1 MSPFLQDLLLHD
13 LRYSLRQLFKN
24 PGVSITAILSL
35 ALGIGATV
43 SVFSL
48 IYSVLLNPWPYQGAD
63 RIAQVALLDKSGE
76 GQNYGLDGP
85 QTRELAKAKS
95 LEYVVGINGWNLTV
109 TGSDVPEDVQAIY
122 ITGNGFQML
131 GVPAMLGRYFLPS
144 DARDGQ
150 DPQPVIVLSYKFW
163 KRHYNGDRS
172 IVGSTIQL
180 VHKTYTVIGV
190 MPPHFGFLGPDVYLP
205 LKLSDSATEQ
215 YGTFIKLRSGV
226 KPEAAATELE
236 PYFQEF
242 RKQTPDHFPKDY
254 RTLAIQNLS
263 YFVLH
268 TIRKTLYLLFG
279 AVGLLLAIGCGN
291 VSILLLA
298 RGTARQHEFAVRSAV
313 GASSGRLIRQ
323 LLTESL
329 ILAMTGAGLGVF
341 LAYWSLG
348 FIVARLPESSFP
360 NEADFHIHMPVL
372 LFSVGLAVVTGIL
385 FGLFP
390 ALQLARPEIS
400 QVMQSSTRKVAGSV
414 RGRQFHSAL
423 IAGQIALTLL
433 LLTAAGVAIQGFVRM
448 LHVNLGYN
456 PHNVMSVGI
465 PVHEHTFPT
474 WTERS
479 DYFTQLRDRIATLP
493 DVTSTGISTNA
504 TPPDSGWNQPFEL
517 QDKTATEDQ
526 KASVNFVDTRYFST
540 LAIPLRKGRLW
551 EDTELRRGAPMA
563 VVNETFMKHYFSKRN
578 PLGAAIKIPSLKND
592 PPDRLVPPGSDGWL
606 QIIGVTADA
615 LDDGLDKPAKPA
627 IYLPYTVNMWMW
639 TQILV
644 RSRDDPRSILHS
656 VKQQIVSVNPDQQAT
671 LWDDGVLESWI
682 KNQPVFARG
691 RLVSDLFAAFSVL
704 ALLLAAIGLYS
715 VVSYSVVQRTSEFG
729 IRMALGAQKRHVLTI
744 VFASAGI
751 SVGVGV
757 LVGLGLS
764 FALNR
769 LIAQWVENAS
779 ASPLILLAA
788 SSLLLAVAAVACLLP
803 ARRASGVDPMTALRC
818 E

>member
-1 MSPFLQDLLLHD
+1 MSTFLQDL
-13 LRYSLRQLFKN
+13 RFSLRQLLKN
-24 PGVSITAILSL
+24 PGVSLTAIFSL

-48 IYSVLLNPWPYQGAD
+48 IYSVLMNPWPYQGAD
-63 RIAQVALLDKSGE
+63 RIANIALLDRSGE
-76 GQNYGLDGP
+76 GQGYGLNGP
-85 QTRELAKAKS
+85 QTRDLAKAKS
-95 LEYVVGINGWNLTV
+95 LEYVVAFNGWNLTV
-109 TGSDVPEDVQAIY
+109 TGSDVPEDVQAMY
-122 ITGNGFQML
+122 FTGNVFQML

-144 DARDGQ
+144 DAPDGQ
-150 DPQPVIVLSYKFW
+150 EPQPVVVLNHKFW
-163 KRHYNGDRS
+163 KRHFNGDPS
-172 IVGSTIQL
+172 VVGKTIQM

-205 LKLSDSATEQ
+205 LKLSGSATEQ
-215 YGTFIKLRSGV
+215 YGTFVKLRAGV
-226 KPEAAATELE
+226 KPEAAAAELK
-236 PYFQEF
+236 PYIEEF
-242 RKQTPDHFPKDY
+242 RKQTPDHYPKDY
-254 RTLAIQNLS
+254 KKIAIQNLS
-263 YFVLH
+263 YWVLH
-268 TIRKTLYLLFG
+268 TISKTLYLLFG

-298 RGTARQHEFAVRSAV
+298 RGTARQHEFAVRAAV
-313 GASSGRLIRQ
+313 GAGSGRIIRQ

-329 ILAMTGAGLGVF
+329 LLAITGASLGVF

-348 FIVARLPESSFP
+348 FIVARLPEGSFP

-372 LFSVGLAVVTGIL
+372 LFSVGLALITGIL

-400 QVMQSSTRKVAGSV
+400 QIMQSSTRKVAGSV
-414 RGRQFHSAL
+414 RGKHLHSVL

-433 LLTAAGVAIQGFVRM
+433 LLTAAGIAIQGFVRM
-448 LHVNLGYN
+448 LRVNLGYN

-465 PVHEHTFPT
+465 PVHEHTFST
-474 WTERS
+474 WAERS

-493 DVTSTGISTNA
+493 DVVSTGISTNA

-517 QDKTATEDQ
+517 QGKTALEDQ
-526 KASVNFVDTRYFST
+526 KASVNFVDSRYFST
-540 LAIPLRKGRLW
+540 LAIPLRQGRLW
-551 EDTELRRGAPMA
+551 ETTELKRGAPMA
-563 VVNETFMKHYFSKRN
+563 VVNEAFVKHYFGNGN
-578 PLGAAIKIPSLKND
+578 PLDSAIKIPSLKSE
-592 PPDRLVPPGSDGWL
+592 PPERLVAPGSDGWL
-606 QIIGVTADA
+606 QVIGVTADA

-644 RSRDDPRSILHS
+644 RSREDPRSILHS
-656 VKQQIVSVNPDQQAT
+656 VKQQIVGVNPDQQAT
-671 LWDDGVLESWI
+671 LWDDGILESWI

-691 RLVSDLFAAFSVL
+691 RLVSVLFGAFSVL
-704 ALLLAAIGLYS
+704 ALLLAAVGLYS
-715 VVSYSVVQRTSEFG
+715 VVSYSVVQRTNEFG
-729 IRMALGAQKRHVLTI
+729 IRMALGAQKWHVLKI

-751 SVGVGV
+751 SVGLGI
-757 LVGLGLS
+757 LAGLGLS

-769 LIAQWVENAS
+769 LIAQWVDNAS

-803 ARRASGVDPMTALRC
+803 AKRASGVNPMIALRC